1 MNWCVNLLTAKPSA
15 ICPSATAT
23 AYARNDLEGLV
34 SLFTE
39 DGAFAVKD
47 PENQVVTRGRT
58 ELKKMYE
65 NLVSEMR
72 PRPYTHTHVIELRS
86 GDSATGRCYVELRS
100 AKIEMEWLGS
110 GYYEDEYTKSR
121 RGMEIRLSPPHR
133 NRHGHTVKNL
143 HRDLDS
149 PSRNTLAMR

>member
-1 MNWCVNLLTAKPSA
+1 MKTTEELVRELADREAIRNLP
-15 ICPSATAT
+15 IRYCDCI
-23 AYARNDLEGLV
+23 ARNDLEGLV

-58 ELKKMYE
+58 ELRKMYE
-65 NLVSEMR
+65 NLVSEAR

-110 GYYEDEYTKSR
+110 GYYEDEYKRVGEEWKFASR
-121 RGMEIRLSPPHR
+121 RLIEIGMATPLRTFIA
-133 NRHGHTVKNL
+133 T
-143 HRDLDS
+143 
-149 PSRNTLAMR
+149 